1 MQTALDFAAYALGA
15 TLLVGLLLLSM
26 LAYDLWLSDRFRAP
40 HPSSPRLPCLA
51 LEAAREVVERMKTA
65 YAKASAQERRHMDVH
80 LRRMGERVR
89 AIEDRTFAE
98 QDSYYRAIARREKQ
112 WRGWKALHA
121 QVRQMSRADRA
132 RSQHLL
138 DEAAVGFRKMDRAVK
153 EEWEHGLYR
162 DKLLREELRTEGLLD
177 EDYLAKLLAQ
187 VRTHMAHA
195 PADPEDAGWEEPGLE
210 AGLET
215 RLETRLEP
223 AAGSGAETGLD
234 GGGQQG
240 TENLARAG
248 DAPGALAGAQAA
260 DAAGP
265 AGESSTAPQQV
276 AAPQA
281 NAPLVNASQANAPL
295 PPAAPVAPPRIGR
308 LSYGRIRELL
318 APLFGRKAAPEETA
332 APIAPDAESSPGA
345 WQPTPPPPRVES
357 HPVQAAPETAGAATG
372 AALPGPG
379 GAGATAVL
387 RQQDVVA
394 DALAA
399 PGRQYGD
406 PEFSVADL
414 PHGILRHADLSAGDF
429 SGVRFTGRHRYLD
442 CRFSGA
448 DLSRIVLEAESR
460 AHQFVRCDFSGAQFD
475 GSRLC
480 FALFHECNLS
490 GSHWHGARLEHVR
503 FSDCQLDG
511 ADWNGADLV
520 ETELPGGT
528 AAPPPP
534 TPPAEPP
541 R

>member
-1 MQTALDFAAYALGA
+1 M
-15 TLLVGLLLLSM
+15 
-26 LAYDLWLSDRFRAP
+26 
-40 HPSSPRLPCLA
+40 
-51 LEAAREVVERMKTA
+51 
-65 YAKASAQERRHMDVH
+65 
-80 LRRMGERVR
+80 
-89 AIEDRTFAE
+89 
-98 QDSYYRAIARREKQ
+98 
-112 WRGWKALHA
+112 
-121 QVRQMSRADRA
+121 
-132 RSQHLL
+132 
-138 DEAAVGFRKMDRAVK
+138 
-153 EEWEHGLYR
+153 
-162 DKLLREELRTEGLLD
+162 
-177 EDYLAKLLAQ
+177 
-187 VRTHMAHA
+187 
-195 PADPEDAGWEEPGLE
+195 
-210 AGLET
+210 
-215 RLETRLEP
+215 
-223 AAGSGAETGLD
+223 
-234 GGGQQG
+234 
-240 TENLARAG
+240 
-248 DAPGALAGAQAA
+248 
-260 DAAGP
+260 
-265 AGESSTAPQQV
+265 
-276 AAPQA
+276 
-281 NAPLVNASQANAPL
+281 
-295 PPAAPVAPPRIGR
+295 
-308 LSYGRIRELL
+308 
-318 APLFGRKAAPEETA
+318 
-332 APIAPDAESSPGA
+332 
-345 WQPTPPPPRVES
+345 
-357 HPVQAAPETAGAATG
+357 
-372 AALPGPG
+372 
-379 GAGATAVL
+379 
-387 RQQDVVA
+387 A